1 MLSPASDSILLSIAF
16 LELGYSA
23 YVRAL
28 CNYFASK
35 VNRRDSL

>member
-16 LELGYSA
+16 LGFGYSA
-23 YVRAL
+23 YARAL

-35 VNRRDSL
+35 VNWRDSL

>member
-23 YVRAL
+23 YACAPRH
-28 CNYFASK
+28 YFASK
-35 VNRRDSL
+35 VNRRYRL